1 MLQMKIISRH
11 VIGLCVMRIMQIH
24 CALIILAMM
33 PQVAS
38 IATGGSP
45 ALIISPIES
54 IISAICLVL
63 PLTIPIAC
71 LAGTAMVLHQFSKEL
86 TEVSVAV
93 SQGSVINLRALML
106 LPVCMLSVGTL
117 ALQYSAV
124 AKANYFIRGGE
135 VQGDPSKI
143 VDIIDKKIL
152 TPEYGRKQSVYLTG
166 TKLTE
171 DSLAEVTLVKP
182 VLNYAPHD
190 IEHIYPINKYLIT
203 MGAKSCKI
211 SRLPNGNLALELRDG
226 SVGAPQLPLL
236 NSTLVFA
243 KCVIFINASG
253 VGLKSSGDFVPSSRT
268 FAQIL
273 NDKNRA
279 SSLAETQ
286 TIAFEPYYRLLLGLL
301 PIILCMQLLLS
312 IPVALP
318 GKHSQ
323 IYTKSFFVILII
335 SLLSLVS
342 TRSASHSSTALLIT
356 EIIVGLFAAP
366 LIINRLSSGYKN

>member
-1 MLQMKIISRH
+1 MKIISRH

-24 CALIILAMM
+24 CALIILAML

-38 IATGGSP
+38 MATGGSP
-45 ALIISPIES
+45 ALIISPVES

-71 LAGTAMVLHQFSKEL
+71 LAGTAMVMQQFSREL
-86 TEVSVAV
+86 TEVSVAA

-106 LPVCMLSVGTL
+106 VPVCMLSVGTL
-117 ALQYSAV
+117 ALQYSVV
-124 AKANYFIRGGE
+124 AKANYFIRGGGL
-135 VQGDPSKI
+135 QGDVSKI
-143 VDIIDKKIL
+143 VDIIDKKVL
-152 TPEYGRKQSVYLTG
+152 TPEYGKKQPVYLTG

-171 DSLAEVTLVKP
+171 DSLTEVAFAKP
-182 VLNYAPHD
+182 VFSYAPHD
-190 IEHIYPINKYLIT
+190 IEKIYPVSKYLVT
-203 MGAKSCKI
+203 MAAKSCKI
-211 SRLPNGNLALELRDG
+211 SRLPNGSLALELRDG

-236 NSTLVFA
+236 DSTLAFA
-243 KCVIFINASG
+243 KCVISINASG
-253 VGLKSSGDFVPSSRT
+253 VGLKSSGHFVPSSRT

-286 TIAFEPYYRLLLGLL
+286 TIAFEPYFRLLLGLL

-318 GKHSQ
+318 REHSQ
-323 IYTKSFFVILII
+323 IYSKGFFIILII
-335 SLLSLVS
+335 SLISLVS
-342 TRSASHSSTALLIT
+342 TRSASHSSAALLIT

-366 LIINRLSSGYKN
+366 LIINRLSAGYKN